1 MNESVFNIFFKIFIN
16 YIYIFYSNK
25 NFIFFLNVS
34 FVNAFSHKY
43 IYYKKLY
50 NIDYLS
56 NTSLIDINFIC

>member
-16 YIYIFYSNK
+16 YIYIFYSTK

-34 FVNAFSHKY
+34 FVNIFILKY

-50 NIDYLS
+50 YIDYLS
-56 NTSLIDINFIC
+56 NISLIDINFIC

>member
-34 FVNAFSHKY
+34 FENIFSLKY

>member
-1 MNESVFNIFFKIFIN
+1 MNESVFNIFFKIFIY

-34 FVNAFSHKY
+34 FVNAFSLKY

-50 NIDYLS
+50 YIDYLS
-56 NTSLIDINFIC
+56 NISLIDINFIC

>member
-34 FVNAFSHKY
+34 FVNAFSLKY

-56 NTSLIDINFIC
+56 NISLIDINFIC